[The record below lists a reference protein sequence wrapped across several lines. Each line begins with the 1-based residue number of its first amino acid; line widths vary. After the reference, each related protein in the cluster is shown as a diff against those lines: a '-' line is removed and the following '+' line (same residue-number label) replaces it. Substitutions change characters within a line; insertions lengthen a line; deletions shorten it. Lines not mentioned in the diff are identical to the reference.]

1 MNDLKEV
8 NKVVGWVK
16 WEDVV
21 VQATKV
27 PTYASLPS
35 HSHYMTCTSWVIF
48 FHSSMVNTDVKI
60 KIMKIARHVILKVCK
75 PTQRKVVKA
84 SILLL
89 S

>member
-60 KIMKIARHVILKVCK
+60 KIMKIAWYVILKVCK
-75 PTQRKVVKA
+75 PTQRELVNMHTVNR
-84 SILLL
+84 
-89 S
+89 